1 MSAAAEIVALACA
14 DAASLQA
21 LVDLDAPALL
31 SFEFAESGPLG
42 IRFAWP
48 AVESIDLW
56 QNGRVWAG
64 LVNILANNGLSL
76 LCAALGIVLAA
87 WLPGAAADEGR
98 ARTPRDHGA
107 LSLCDA
113 PFAAFAPQALAFPA
127 RLRRLYLDRAGLAAL
142 PDEICGQFC
151 NLVCLRYV
159 PLLCY
164 AT

>member
-1 MSAAAEIVALACA
+1 VWPD
-14 DAASLQA
+14 DAAVAQYAGDRKPWTKTEGSAPRTA
-21 LVDLDAPALL
+21 L
-31 SFEFAESGPLG
+31 E
-42 IRFAWP
+42 RAW
-48 AVESIDLW
+48 W
-56 QNGRVWAG
+56 
-64 LVNILANNGLSL
+64 
-76 LCAALGIVLAA
+76 
-87 WLPGAAADEGR
+87 AAADEGR

-142 PDEICGQFC
+142 PDEICGQLC